1 MKRLIFLLTV
11 FMLLV
16 CGAAGADPAK
26 TDGTVTAW
34 IGEDNNYYMILADG
48 QPRRL
53 TAPMKD
59 ILSIDDTDVT
69 ALTQDGQLIT
79 VKKDGSSFSQLSLNA
94 TEEEIDARRDRTFEL
109 TEGKLTVGET
119 VFSERAAVAATDGL
133 VLYWVN
139 AGDNSY
145 VLMHKEL
152 PGKEQQAFGRAPVS
166 LTGKS
171 VPEPLYLCVT
181 AEALTLT
188 AKDHSIVC
196 FNLKTGEALVFPAS
210 GQETAGAC
218 MVDNRLYR
226 YTATETLPWQLETIL
241 NDAMQL
247 VTVTPAPTFTPTPA
261 PTATPSP
268 RPTAAPTATP
278 KSSSKGET
286 SDNGNIY
293 KGASGRT
300 VRKIQQRLLDLGYPV
315 GRVDGSYGEQTQIAV
330 NLFYDAIQSREHNYI
345 TPNMQKKLFAANAP
359 EYDPYMPLQK
369 GNRGLSVLYMQ
380 TALKMEGY
388 DPGKLDGI
396 YGENTIKAV
405 AEYQKLIGY
414 VPAEKEVPGEYASR
428 ELLEKLLGPKET
440 PTPKPATPTDL
451 Q

>member
-11 FMLLV
+11 FVLLA

-59 ILSIDDTDVT
+59 ILTIDETDVT

-94 TEEEIDARRDRTFEL
+94 TEEEIEARRDRTFQL

-139 AGDNSY
+139 AGDNGY

-188 AKDHSIVC
+188 AKDHSILC
-196 FNLKTGEALVFPAS
+196 FNLKTGETQVFPAS

-247 VTVTPAPTFTPTPA
+247 ETVTPAPTA
-261 PTATPSP
+261 V
-268 RPTAAPTATP
+268 PTAAPRTTLVPTAAP
-278 KSSSKGET
+278 QGGGSSSQQ
-286 SDNGNIY
+286 DDGNIY

-300 VRKIQQRLLDLGYPV
+300 VRKIQQQLRDLGYPV
-315 GRVDGSYGEQTQIAV
+315 GAVDGSYGIATEAAV
-330 NLFYDAIQSREHNYI
+330 IAFQQRNGLTADGKAGTATLNRVYGADAIRNGGSPVDTATRVEKEASDGRNTSDISSTGYSTLEEGSEGSAVRTLQERL
-345 TPNMQKKLFAANAP
+345 KKLGYYNGSVDGRFGEGTSAAVMAFQ
-359 EYDPYMPLQK
+359 L
-369 GNRGLSVLYMQ
+369 RIS
-380 TALKMEGY
+380 
-388 DPGKLDGI
+388 
-396 YGENTIKAV
+396 
-405 AEYQKLIGY
+405 
-414 VPAEKEVPGEYASR
+414 
-428 ELLEKLLGPKET
+428 
-440 PTPKPATPTDL
+440 
-451 Q
+451 

>member
-11 FMLLV
+11 FVLLA

-59 ILSIDDTDVT
+59 ILTIDETDVT

-94 TEEEIDARRDRTFEL
+94 TEEEIEARRDRTFQL
-109 TEGKLTVGET
+109 TEGKLTAGDT
-119 VFSERAAVAATDGL
+119 VFSERAAAAATDGL
-133 VLYWVN
+133 VLYWIN
-139 AGDNSY
+139 AGDNGY

-188 AKDHSIVC
+188 AKDHSILC
-196 FNLKTGEALVFPAS
+196 FNLKTGETQVFPAS

-247 VTVTPAPTFTPTPA
+247 VTVTPAPTLTPTPA
-261 PTATPSP
+261 PTATPTP

-286 SDNGNIY
+286 SGNGNIY

-300 VRKIQQRLLDLGYPV
+300 VRKIQQRLADLGYPV
-315 GRVDGSYGEQTQIAV
+315 GWVDGSYGEQTQIAV
-330 NLFYDAIQSREHNYI
+330 NLFYDAIQAREHNYI

-428 ELLEKLLGPKET
+428 ELLEKLLG
-440 PTPKPATPTDL
+440 KPATPTDL
-451 Q
+451 

>member
-11 FMLLV
+11 FVLLA

-59 ILSIDDTDVT
+59 ILTIDETDVT

-94 TEEEIDARRDRTFEL
+94 TEEEIEARRDRTFQL

-139 AGDNSY
+139 AGDNGY

-188 AKDHSIVC
+188 AKDHSILC
-196 FNLKTGEALVFPAS
+196 FNLKTGETQVFPAS

-247 VTVTPAPTFTPTPA
+247 VTVTPAPTLTPTPV
-261 PTATPSP
+261 PTATPTP

-286 SDNGNIY
+286 SGNGNIY

-300 VRKIQQRLLDLGYPV
+300 VRKIQQRLADLGYPV
-315 GRVDGSYGEQTQIAV
+315 GWVDGSYGEQTQIAV
-330 NLFYDAIQSREHNYI
+330 NLFYDAIQAREHNYI

-380 TALKMEGY
+380 KALKKEGY

-428 ELLEKLLGPKET
+428 ELLEKLLG
-440 PTPKPATPTDL
+440 KPATPTDL
-451 Q
+451 